1 MNAMELGADLSIS
14 GQYVVLKKDVTPQVK
29 RTIDDLNLGGIVWGE
44 LSSERL
50 YPDGELMGSLL
61 GGVNDKG
68 VGVAGFEQMEN
79 KNAHRHRWTP
89 DLPAWQ
95 LRWRRDSRHHDRSRG
110 RQGRQRRYADH

>member
-1 MNAMELGADLSIS
+1 
-14 GQYVVLKKDVTPQVK
+14 VK

-61 GGVNDKG
+61 GGVNDEG

-79 KNAHRHRWTP
+79 KTLTGTDGH
-89 DLPAWQ
+89 Q
-95 LRWRRDSRHHDRSRG
+95 IYQRG
-110 RQGRQRRYADH
+110 NYGGE